1 MQTKLADK
9 PYAPRGSR
17 ELAGKGAVVTG
28 STSGIG
34 LAIAHSFA
42 AVGMNVMLN
51 GFGDETEIEAMRS
64 DIETKYGVI
73 AAYSAADMAKPTDID
88 AMLIAAIDHF
98 GSVDVLVNN
107 AGIFHVAAIETT
119 PPKRWDDTIA
129 VNLSS
134 AFHTVRSVL
143 PGMKARGWG
152 RIINVASAL
161 GLVGAPNC
169 AAYAASKHGI
179 AGFTKSVALEA
190 AIHGVTVNAICPGYV
205 RTPLIEREI
214 DEAVRTRGVPRAQVE
229 RDILAAVQP
238 TMRFVMPGEIGGLA
252 AFLCTGGAASITGAA
267 LPIDG
272 GWTAR

>member
-1 MQTKLADK
+1 MQTNLAAS
-9 PYAPRGSR
+9 PYSPRRSH

-34 LAIAHSFA
+34 LAIVHTFA
-42 AVGMNVMLN
+42 TAGMSIMLN

-64 DIETKYGVI
+64 EIETRYGVR
-73 AAYSAADMAKPTDID
+73 AAYSAADMAKPDEIETMINAATDR
-88 AMLIAAIDHF
+88 F
-98 GSVDVLVNN
+98 GTVDVLVNN
-107 AGIFHVAAIETT
+107 AGIFHVAAIETM

-134 AFHTVRSVL
+134 AFHAVRTVL

-205 RTPLIEREI
+205 RTPLLARDIE
-214 DEAVRTRGVPRAQVE
+214 EAARTRGVPREAVE
-229 RDILAAVQP
+229 RDLLAESQP
-238 TMRFVMPGEIGGLA
+238 TKRFVDPAEIGSLA
-252 AFLCTGGAASITGAA
+252 AFLCSEGAASITGAA